1 MTARPVPGEPLL
13 GSSGTFLPV
22 KEGSLMATVSFN
34 EATRVYPGSDV
45 DVSTS
50 QRLGGVQMEGGEP
63 RRDARRGSLPWTV

>member
-1 MTARPVPGEPLL
+1 
-13 GSSGTFLPV
+13 
-22 KEGSLMATVSFN
+22 MATVSFN

-50 QRLGGVQMEGGEP
+50 QRRGGVQMEGGEP